1 MECLWL
7 HGDTTS
13 PGILFSLL
21 AFNLFLQ
28 VLKVGKVTGVANQ
41 GSIIDNHNT
50 FDIWETG
57 QATVRSHGVGSKD
70 DSILVLDGEDGG
82 SGGDWIL
89 RVGCWS
95 VCCRRGFGREVVVS
109 GWARATGPEWW
120 NTGAGKW

>member
-28 VLKVGKVTGVANQ
+28 VLKVGQVTGVANQ
-41 GSIIDNHNT
+41 GRIIDNHDT
-50 FDIWETG
+50 FHIWTTG
-57 QATVRSHGVGSKD
+57 QATVRSHGVGSED

-95 VCCRRGFGREVVVS
+95 V
-109 GWARATGPEWW
+109 
-120 NTGAGKW
+120 